1 MSFFTDL
8 GKTQSIIKPI
18 TKQKENIVDSHNDD
32 DLAKYGDIEF
42 IEEINDVTEF
52 IDDLITFAVDSGA
65 SDIHI
70 EPQENRI
77 IVRFRV
83 DGLLRAVYKI
93 NKKLE
98 QTIMFK
104 LKILAKLPTD
114 EHFSPLDGRI
124 PFIVDGRKVDSRIS
138 ILPITKGEKVVIRIL
153 SSDGKAY
160 TLEDLGIVGEE
171 LESIQRSYSK
181 PYGMILAVGPTG
193 SGKTTTL
200 YSILRILNKP
210 EINITTVEDPVE
222 YDLSSVNH
230 VQINNKVGL
239 TFADGL
245 RAILRQDP
253 NVIMIGEIR
262 DSETAKIAINAAMT
276 GHIVLSTLHTN
287 DAVTTIPRL
296 VDMGVEKYLVASTLN
311 IIVAQ
316 RLARRL
322 CSKCKKSAT
331 LSEEELRLLKKTR
344 PDIGG
349 LLKAGV
355 EIHEA
360 VGCTEC
366 HNSGY
371 KGRIGLYE
379 ILEIKEDLRK
389 QIALSANADE
399 LFELARKGG
408 LKLVVEDGVDKIL
421 KGITTISEVSRVTA
435 MKE

>member
-1 MSFFTDL
+1 MVSMSIFTDL
-8 GKTQSIIKPI
+8 GKPQQISKS
-18 TKQKENIVDSHNDD
+18 TKANTDNSSTLKSTNSEVQVFNKID
-32 DLAKYGDIEF
+32 
-42 IEEINDVTEF
+42 DVTKF
-52 IDDLITFAVDSGA
+52 IDDLVALAVESGA

-70 EPQENRI
+70 EPQENKI
-77 IVRFRV
+77 IVRLRI
-83 DGLLRAVYKI
+83 DGLLRIVYEI
-93 NKKLE
+93 NKQLE
-98 QTIMFK
+98 QTLMFK

-124 PFIVDGRKVDSRIS
+124 PFFYNGKKLDSRIS
-138 ILPITKGEKVVIRIL
+138 ILPITKGEKVVMRIL
-153 SSDGKAY
+153 SSEGKSY
-160 TLEDLGIVGEE
+160 KLEDLGIIGKE
-171 LESIQRSYSK
+171 LEAIQRSYTK

-200 YSILRILNKP
+200 YSILKILNKS

-222 YDLSSVNH
+222 YDIENVNH

-322 CSKCKKSAT
+322 CNDCKVKTVLSAEDLKT
-331 LSEEELRLLKKTR
+331 LKASRPDLGALLKT
-344 PDIGG
+344 GT
-349 LLKAGV
+349 
-355 EIHEA
+355 EIYTEK
-360 VGCTEC
+360 GCTKC
-366 HNSGY
+366 HGTGY

-399 LFELARKGG
+399 LFEMARKDG
-408 LKLVVEDGVDKIL
+408 LKLIVEDGVEKIIQ
-421 KGITTISEVSRVTA
+421 GITSVTEVSRVTA